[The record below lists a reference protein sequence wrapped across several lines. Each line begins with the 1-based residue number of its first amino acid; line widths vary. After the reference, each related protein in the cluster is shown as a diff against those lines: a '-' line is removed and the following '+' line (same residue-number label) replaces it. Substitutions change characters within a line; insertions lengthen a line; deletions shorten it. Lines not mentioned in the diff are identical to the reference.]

1 MRRCDRLALEGRCG
15 VMLRLTPT
23 RELLEGRCG
32 VMLRLTPTREL
43 LEVDCPR
50 CNFPWLV
57 SKPNEQNYHCES
69 CSTLTTSETSAVTHD
84 LCRRELLE
92 SEYPEMLEA
101 RLGGGA

>member
-1 MRRCDRLALEGRCG
+1 
-15 VMLRLTPT
+15 
-23 RELLEGRCG
+23 
-32 VMLRLTPTREL
+32 MLRLTPTREL

-50 CNFPWLV
+50 CNFAWLIQAR
-57 SKPNEQNYHCES
+57 NAQNYLCES
-69 CSTLTTSETSAVTHD
+69 CGTLTADETNAVADD